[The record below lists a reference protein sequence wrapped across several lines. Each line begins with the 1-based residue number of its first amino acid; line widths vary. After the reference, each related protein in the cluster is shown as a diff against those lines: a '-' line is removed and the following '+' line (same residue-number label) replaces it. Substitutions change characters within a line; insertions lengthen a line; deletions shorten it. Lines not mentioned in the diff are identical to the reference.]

1 MNKDFKH
8 RQSASRPRGSGLLLG
23 LFVGFLL
30 GLATAAAIAIYVF
43 KTPMPFSN
51 KNAAPAKPGE
61 KAPDAGTLGK
71 AGKAE
76 DGKPR
81 FDFYRILPGQE
92 EPVTDKQLKEAASKP
107 AGRRRLGRPRP
118 QPAAPAGQ
126 RRHRRLHAAA

>member
-1 MNKDFKH
+1 MNKEFKH
-8 RQSASRPRGSGLLLG
+8 RQSASKPRGSGLLLG

-51 KNAAPAKPGE
+51 KTAPAGKPGE

-76 DGKPR
+76 DGKPLSISIGS
-81 FDFYRILPGQE
+81 FQ
-92 EPVTDKQLKEAASKP
+92 
-107 AGRRRLGRPRP
+107 GRRSLLPTSS
-118 QPAAPAGQ
+118 
-126 RRHRRLHAAA
+126 